1 MKIYQKNIKD
11 TKYTDILEFFP
22 HHGKAPLYIDIETTG
37 FRRDK
42 DMVYLVGLI
51 EVVDD
56 ELMLTQFLCEKTFD
70 EYELLYKLNQLLPNY
85 DTLIHFNGDS
95 FDLPFLKE
103 RMKLYNIQELISGL
117 DSFDYYKYLRPMKRF
132 IGTDDL
138 KLKTLEKY
146 AGYER
151 IDPFTGGELI
161 QLFRQYL
168 KGDSRLEYN
177 FILHNE
183 EDMIGLYYLN
193 LFLPM
198 IYVFH
203 DCMVIGFSE
212 SSVEEY
218 KDANGNTKAVDIN
231 YSLKLAKVRIST
243 MEFANEVVSV
253 KLDESGLTVSFTIEE
268 LELKTYFENY
278 REYYYLPEE
287 DCAVHES
294 VAGFM
299 SNRHRKKATA
309 KTAYIKRKDAFIRCP
324 MSAKNLKGILPGN
337 HLRIYS
343 DRNSTIRSA
352 TFVLKISTDSARS
365 SCLHSYTIAYSDPY
379 STTEILT
386 ISWVPGYS
394 GDSISPS
401 FL

>member
-193 LFLPM
+193 LF
-198 IYVFH
+198 
-203 DCMVIGFSE
+203 
-212 SSVEEY
+212 
-218 KDANGNTKAVDIN
+218 
-231 YSLKLAKVRIST
+231 
-243 MEFANEVVSV
+243 
-253 KLDESGLTVSFTIEE
+253 
-268 LELKTYFENY
+268 
-278 REYYYLPEE
+278 
-287 DCAVHES
+287 
-294 VAGFM
+294 
-299 SNRHRKKATA
+299 
-309 KTAYIKRKDAFIRCP
+309 
-324 MSAKNLKGILPGN
+324 SADDL
-337 HLRIYS
+337 
-343 DRNSTIRSA
+343 
-352 TFVLKISTDSARS
+352 
-365 SCLHSYTIAYSDPY
+365 CLS
-379 STTEILT
+379 
-386 ISWVPGYS
+386 
-394 GDSISPS
+394 
-401 FL
+401 